1 MQDMVQELTQW
12 LAAHP
17 GWLTS
22 AIFATALLESLAVA
36 GILVPGV
43 AILFAVAVLAG
54 QAGTPLLH
62 VLAWGA
68 AGAILGDLLSF
79 WLGRRLQGRLH
90 QVWPFRRHPVMVRR
104 AEGLFARHG
113 GKSVVIG
120 RFVGPVR
127 PFIPM
132 VAGAFN
138 MPTRRFVVVNVASA
152 LAWAPFYLLPGF
164 AVGAALSGPEPIPP
178 ALYALGA
185 GGAAVLL
192 VAWFLFVRLQLG
204 LRNRSR
210 FYQWLEQ
217 AMTRYNTTHHF
228 WRALYS
234 ERPAEGGEFPLASLS
249 LALGA
254 SGSFILWALFSQG
267 TDLLLPL
274 VHHFRDLTELLR
286 SPYTDPALVLLT
298 LSGDPPVLVAG
309 GLLMAATL
317 AFRGY
322 YSAALHLVG
331 ALVLTSVSVTLIKNG
346 LAVARP
352 TVVTEP
358 PASFAFPSGHATGI
372 TVFVGLA
379 AAFVAREWRP
389 SRRWKV
395 YLLFSVPMILVA
407 SSRVALGV
415 HWFTDIIGGL
425 LLGLAICGLVRASYS
440 RYDHTPLSADVFTRL
455 AVLLW
460 GVFLAGYLWWQ
471 WPAAR
476 LAYTLAG

>member
-1 MQDMVQELTQW
+1 MQPMIQDLTQW

-22 AIFATALLESLAVA
+22 AVFATALLESLAVA

-43 AILFAVAVLAG
+43 AILFAVAMLAG
-54 QAGTPLLH
+54 QTGTPLLH
-62 VLAWGA
+62 ILAWGA
-68 AGAILGDLLSF
+68 AGAIAGDLLSF

-90 QVWPFRRHPVMVRR
+90 QVWPFRRHPLMVRR
-104 AEGLFARHG
+104 AENLFALHG

-138 MPTRRFVVVNVASA
+138 MPTRRFVFVNVASA
-152 LAWAPFYLLPGF
+152 LAWSPFYLIPGF
-164 AVGAALSGPEPIPP
+164 AVGSALAGPEPIPP

-185 GGAAVLL
+185 GGTAVVL
-192 VAWFLFVRLQLG
+192 VAWLLFVRLQLG
-204 LRNRSR
+204 LRSNSR
-210 FYQWLEQ
+210 FYQWLEK
-217 AMTRYNTTHHF
+217 ATTRYNTTHRF

-254 SGSFILWALFSQG
+254 TGIFILWALFSQG

-274 VHHFRDLTELLR
+274 DRYFGDLTDLLR
-286 SPYTDPALVLLT
+286 SPLTDPALVLLT

-309 GLLMAATL
+309 GLLMAAAL
-317 AFRGY
+317 LIRGY
-322 YSAALHLVG
+322 YSAALHLVA
-331 ALVLTSVSVTLIKNG
+331 ALALTSVSVTLLKNG

-352 TVVTEP
+352 TLVSEP
-358 PASFAFPSGHATGI
+358 PSSFAFPSGHATGI
-372 TVFVGLA
+372 TVFIGIA

-389 SRRWKV
+389 SRRWRV
-395 YLLFSVPMILVA
+395 YLLFSIPMVLVA
-407 SSRVALGV
+407 TSRVALGV
-415 HWFTDIIGGL
+415 HWLTDVIGGL

-440 RYDHTPLSADVFTRL
+440 RYDRTPLALDVFTVL
-455 AVLLW
+455 AMVLW
-460 GVFLAGYLWWQ
+460 GMFLAGYLWWQ

-476 LAYTLAG
+476 LAYSIAG